1 MLQSC
6 LNSQKKQIHLAGKSV
21 FGWNQS
27 VFKRVCFPFLLK
39 KMSAVMCGSPHP
51 SFIPMPMFVYLFVSA
66 CWEKAIIRF
75 KKKHKVSQPA
85 EIQLCSSLCADPF
98 PPHPS
103 LRCWGYSR
111 TWCGSFPVSLCSTDG
126 PGLVV
131 SPPVDLLLVFVMCS
145 CTSAPISVVMQIW
158 TVD

>member
-1 MLQSC
+1 MFQSC
-6 LNSQKKQIHLAGKSV
+6 WNSQKKQMHLAGKSV
-21 FGWNQS
+21 LGQNQS
-27 VFKRVCFPFLLK
+27 VLNVCVFLCPK
-39 KMSAVMCGSPHP
+39 ICAVMYGSPHP
-51 SFIPMPMFVYLFVSA
+51 SFIRMLVFVYLFVSA

-75 KKKHKVSQPA
+75 KKHKVSQPA
-85 EIQLCSSLCADPF
+85 EIQLCSSLCTYPF

-111 TWCGSFPVSLCSTDG
+111 TWCGYFPVSLCSTDG

-131 SPPVDLLLVFVMCS
+131 SPPVYLLSVFVMCS